1 MALVAF
7 DTQQV
12 VEDLEKAGV
21 LTSHARA
28 ISFVIRKSH
37 EAVDVATK
45 RDLDDLHRDIDAR
58 FGKTDTAIAEVR
70 KDLSAAIAEVRKD
83 MDVQFEQVDKRF
95 DQSEKRFDKLESK
108 FDRIQW
114 FLYAATLGLL
124 FKEQIT
130 RLLGI

>member
-1 MALVAF
+1 MTLN
-7 DTQQV
+7 
-12 VEDLEKAGV
+12 
-21 LTSHARA
+21 
-28 ISFVIRKSH
+28 
-37 EAVDVATK
+37 
-45 RDLDDLHRDIDAR
+45 LHRDIDAR
-58 FGKTDTAIAEVR
+58 FGKTDTAIAGFR